1 MEECLA
7 ISPDSAL
14 KCNVPNLSELSINR
28 FFEQE
33 GQGYGWCGGKPPG
46 SAVSQALRQALAQ
59 AASDDLKRAAAAVL
73 EAHNV
78 HPLADVEKQP
88 VQVVYGAD
96 LCLTWKGANPKLL
109 SEPVMPNVKDWCPEQ
124 FLVAFAKPGAISS
137 QLNSDQ
143 LDMGPSDQLDLEE
156 QLEERE
162 AEVFDTELA
171 AAKALLQ
178 LGGGGSDVDGE

>member
-1 MEECLA
+1 
-7 ISPDSAL
+7 
-14 KCNVPNLSELSINR
+14 
-28 FFEQE
+28 
-33 GQGYGWCGGKPPG
+33 
-46 SAVSQALRQALAQ
+46 
-59 AASDDLKRAAAAVL
+59 
-73 EAHNV
+73 
-78 HPLADVEKQP
+78 
-88 VQVVYGAD
+88 
-96 LCLTWKGANPKLL
+96 
-109 SEPVMPNVKDWCPEQ
+109 MPNVKDWCPEQ